1 MISRIQLHS
10 DSPTFSRLVWGAY
23 RIANDPERRE
33 IAHIARMVDTC
44 LDAGITTID
53 HADIYGGYRVE
64 ALFGEMLA
72 SRPDLRNRI
81 ELVTKCGI
89 ALVSPARPDHH
100 IKHYN
105 STPEH
110 IRQSLENS
118 LRNLKVDH
126 IDLLLL
132 HRPDPLLDAA
142 EVAGVLETLV
152 AEGKTRAVGVSNY
165 TPSQFALLQSK
176 LSIPL
181 VANQIELSVSH
192 TAPLHDGTLDDCQ
205 RLGVLPMAWSPL
217 AGGRL
222 FDPEKG
228 NPRLCRATD
237 RSLGPLQCG
246 WSGCRR
252 ACMAAALALQTTA
265 DHRFDRPQTA
275 AGANARRRNRAR
287 ASRLVPG
294 AGNGNRATSALAG
307 FRTGRVRQ
315 PEKP

>member
-10 DSPTFSRLVWGAY
+10 DGPAFSRLVWGAY
-23 RIANDPERRE
+23 RITNDPERRE

-118 LRNLKVDH
+118 LRNLNVDH

-132 HRPDPLLDAA
+132 HRPDPLLDAG
-142 EVAGVLETLV
+142 EVASVLETLV

-228 NPRLCRATD
+228 NPRLVELLTD
-237 RSLGPLQCG
+237 LSARYNAGGP
-246 WSGCRR
+246 
-252 ACMAAALALQTTA
+252 AAVALAWLLRLPSKPLPIIGSTDPKRLQALTRAGEIELELQDWFRVLETA
-265 DHRFDRPQTA
+265 
-275 AGANARRRNRAR
+275 
-287 ASRLVPG
+287 
-294 AGNGNRATSALAG
+294 
-307 FRTGRVRQ
+307 TGRPV
-315 PEKP
+315 P

>member
-1 MISRIQLHS
+1 MKSRIQLRH
-10 DSPTFSRLVWGAY
+10 DGPVFSRLVWGAY
-23 RIANDPERRE
+23 RVANDPERRQ

-89 ALVSPARPDHH
+89 ALVSPARPDHR

-105 STPEH
+105 STPQH

-132 HRPDPLLDAA
+132 HRPDPLLDAG
-142 EVAGVLETLV
+142 EVASVLETLV

-176 LSIPL
+176 LNIPL
-181 VANQIELSVSH
+181 VVNQIELSVSH

-217 AGGRL
+217 GGGRL
-222 FDPEKG
+222 FDPGKG
-228 NPRLCRATD
+228 NPRLVELLTD
-237 RSLGPLQCG
+237 LAARYNAGGPG
-246 WSGCRR
+246 
-252 ACMAAALALQTTA
+252 AMALAWLLRLPSKPLPIIGSTDTKRVQA
-265 DHRFDRPQTA
+265 L
-275 AGANARRRNRAR
+275 AR
-287 ASRLVPG
+287 AGEIKLELQDWFQVLET
-294 AGNGNRATSALAG
+294 A
-307 FRTGRVRQ
+307 TGRPV
-315 PEKP
+315 P

>member
-1 MISRIQLHS
+1 
-10 DSPTFSRLVWGAY
+10 
-23 RIANDPERRE
+23 
-33 IAHIARMVDTC
+33 MVDTC

-89 ALVSPARPDHH
+89 ALVSPARPDHR

-105 STPEH
+105 STPQH

-132 HRPDPLLDAA
+132 HRPDPLLDAG
-142 EVAGVLETLV
+142 EIAGVLETLV

-176 LSIPL
+176 LNIPL
-181 VANQIELSVSH
+181 VANQIELSVTH

-205 RLGVLPMAWSPL
+205 RLGVLPMAWSPFG
-217 AGGRL
+217 GGRL

-228 NPRLCRATD
+228 NPRLVELLTD
-237 RSLGPLQCG
+237 LAARYNAGGPGRHRTCV
-246 WSGCRR
+246 
-252 ACMAAALALQTTA
+252 AAASALQTTA
-265 DHRFDRPQTA
+265 DHWFDRPQTG
-275 AGANARRRNRAR
+275 AGAGPRRRNRA
-287 ASRLVPG
+287 
-294 AGNGNRATSALAG
+294 
-307 FRTGRVRQ
+307 
-315 PEKP
+315 